1 MLTHTHMAQTG
12 GVHRMPTACT
22 PRHALALPSVVSM
35 CLACLV
41 IVWALGGGH
50 AYVGSPL
57 AVVGALVAGLGIL
70 ALLGRE
76 TFGNDHVGRRWF
88 LMGSMLVLTI
98 ACSIAILWFAPTAE
112 QNLDM
117 YGFWGG
123 ADKERYERYGWLI
136 AREGMGGLAQL
147 PLNDVGP
154 VILTAVAYS
163 LFGRTVV
170 AVAVFQVLFH
180 AWVSI
185 GLYRLVCSL
194 GNQRDGRRAM
204 LLWMLL
210 PLPIFYASFPN
221 KEIPLTALLLS
232 GTNAMLRLQGREVH
246 GRIGAILWIILAG
259 TAMVFFRSRMAFVYV
274 ASILGI
280 GVLRA
285 SSAKRIWS
293 VITIVF
299 VAMVTAGAMTIAFGP
314 ELWTLHAFDIG
325 DAASVIGQSR
335 FGIDASSLSVRLY
348 WNGNWRR
355 AYLILFRLPFSIWF
369 PYPPFGFGSW
379 ESVLNSLNAWAL
391 IGLAPSV
398 AAALTSYGSLHRDGG
413 WGLEPLWVPPLLL
426 ASALAAGQA
435 YMQARYAIPAYPF
448 ITALA
453 ALGIGQRDALR
464 RWCLPVIAVVIL
476 SFVAYF
482 VLKGI

>member
-1 MLTHTHMAQTG
+1 MM
-12 GVHRMPTACT
+12 
-22 PRHALALPSVVSM
+22 LPSIACL

-41 IVWALGGGH
+41 IVWAFGGDH

-57 AVVGALVAGLGIL
+57 AVVGALAAGLGIL
-70 ALLGRE
+70 ALLGRA
-76 TFGNDHVGRRWF
+76 TFANDHVGRRWF

-112 QNLDM
+112 QNRDV

-123 ADKERYERYGWLI
+123 ADKERYERYGWLV
-136 AREGMGGLAQL
+136 AREGIGRLAQL

-185 GLYRLVCSL
+185 GLYGLVRSF
-194 GNQRDGRRAM
+194 GSPTDARRAM

-210 PLPIFYASFPN
+210 PLPVFHASFPG
-221 KEIPLTALLLS
+221 EDVPITALLLS
-232 GTNAMLRLQGREVH
+232 GTNAMLRLQDPKAH
-246 GRIGAILWIILAG
+246 GRIGTILWVILAG
-259 TAMVFFRSRMAFVYV
+259 VAMMVFRSRMALVYV
-274 ASILGI
+274 ASILGV

-285 SSAKRIWS
+285 SSAKRIRR
-293 VITIVF
+293 VITAAIL
-299 VAMVTAGAMTIAFGP
+299 AMVTAGAMTVVFGP
-314 ELWTLHAFDIG
+314 EFWTLRALSIG
-325 DAASVIGQSR
+325 DLARVIEQSK
-335 FGIDASSLSVRLY
+335 FGVDASSLSVRLY
-348 WNGNWRR
+348 WDGNWRR

-379 ESVLNSLNAWAL
+379 QSALNSLNAWAL
-391 IGLAPSV
+391 IGLAPGVV
-398 AAALTSYGSLHRDGG
+398 AALVSYGSSHRNGG
-413 WGLEPLWVPPLLL
+413 QGLEPLWVPPLLL
-426 ASALAAGQA
+426 AGALAAGQA
-435 YMQARYAIPAYPF
+435 YMQPRYAIPAYPF
-448 ITALA
+448 IAALA
-453 ALGIGQRDALR
+453 ALGRGQRDALR
-464 RWCLPVIAVVIL
+464 RWRVPVIGVVML